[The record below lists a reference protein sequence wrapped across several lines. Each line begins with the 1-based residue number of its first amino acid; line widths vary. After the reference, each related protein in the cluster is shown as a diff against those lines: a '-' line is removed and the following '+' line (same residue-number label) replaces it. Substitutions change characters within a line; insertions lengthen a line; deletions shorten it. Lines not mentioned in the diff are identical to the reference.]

1 MSDSDSEDDAQM
13 ARMRA
18 AVADHSFAMARPD
31 VQEAANKAAALAA
44 LKAANAAADAAADA
58 AVTAASSAV
67 PAADG
72 SARLASPNPF
82 AALLAPPPSPLLSLP
97 APAVPAA
104 LKSNPYR
111 TAFLSSI
118 RALQAE
124 RTRTLERRRR
134 NALHGLSSKRNS
146 GDNDDDGLASTAPRM
161 LNEFERKLLRNL
173 EAMLSRDL
181 VFEEC
186 WPALT
191 QEQQLRI
198 AQQFADAEQAFRL
211 TARAQQAPIAA
222 APTEGAVA
230 SAANDGKMTDVAV
243 HDAVAAGV
251 KATGEEEDAAAKK
264 ARKQA
269 RKEQRAREAAAAATL
284 PASTTTAPAAAFAVP
299 AAASPATASA
309 APVSSPISSS
319 LPLAASAPARE
330 TAEQRAARKEAKRAH
345 KEAKKR
351 KHDAVAES
359 ATAPSFATNATVP
372 VADPP
377 TNAGHEIAEE
387 ADGDKSH
394 KKQKKHKKEAT
405 TEAAQ

>member
-58 AVTAASSAV
+58 AVAAAS
-67 PAADG
+67 AADCASDG
-72 SARLASPNPF
+72 SVRPASPNPF

-146 GDNDDDGLASTAPRM
+146 GDNDDDGLASTAPRV

-211 TARAQQAPIAA
+211 TARAQQAPIAGS
-222 APTEGAVA
+222 PTEGAVA
-230 SAANDGKMTDVAV
+230 SVANDGKMTDVAA

-251 KATGEEEDAAAKK
+251 KANGEEEDAVAKK

-269 RKEQRAREAAAAATL
+269 RKEQRAREAAAAATS
-284 PASTTTAPAAAFAVP
+284 PASATAAPAAAFAAP
-299 AAASPATASA
+299 AAASPATASVAPASSPASSSSPIAAA
-309 APVSSPISSS
+309 APVS
-319 LPLAASAPARE
+319 E
-330 TAEQRAARKEAKRAH
+330 TAEQRASRKEAKRAH
-345 KEAKKR
+345 KESKKR
-351 KHDAVAES
+351 KHEAVADS
-359 ATAPSFATNATVP
+359 AGAAATNATAP

-387 ADGDKSH
+387 ADGAKSH